1 MQPRALPHLALMTAM
16 FIWSTSYIAL
26 KTGLSAYTPLE
37 LMAWRMTV
45 AALVFAPLW
54 PRIRRSVRAHGR
66 RKLLLL
72 MLLCEPCLYFTFE
85 THALRYTSASQAGMI
100 VAMLPVTVSA
110 AAWFVLR
117 ERVSACTLAGFAMAV
132 GGVLWLSLGAV
143 ATENAPAP
151 LLGNTLEALGMCC
164 ATIYTI
170 SLKRLSEDYTPMQL
184 TALQSLAGMIFFTL
198 FSLLAPTTKPLAL
211 GLDLPAWAP
220 PLAVLYLGG
229 CVTFGGYGL
238 YNYGV
243 SRLPAGQATA
253 YTNLIP
259 VLTLLLGVVL
269 LREVFLPSQYA
280 ASCLVVAG
288 VLLSQRGGRGKGGVS

>member
-1 MQPRALPHLALMTAM
+1 MQQRLLPHLALMTAM

-26 KTGLSAYTPLE
+26 KIGLSAYAPLE

-45 AALVFAPLW
+45 AALIFAPLW

-72 MLLCEPCLYFTFE
+72 LLLCEPCLYFTFE

-110 AAWFVLR
+110 AAWFALR
-117 ERVSACTLAGFAMAV
+117 ERVSVHTAAGFAMAV
-132 GGVLWLSLGAV
+132 GGVIWLSADAV

-151 LLGNTLEALGMCC
+151 LLGNMLEALGMCC

-170 SLKRLSEDYTPMQL
+170 SLKRLSEDYTPLQL

-198 FSLLAPTTKPLAL
+198 LSQMVPAAEPLAPGRDLPVWAAPLAI
-211 GLDLPAWAP
+211 
-220 PLAVLYLGG
+220 LYLGG

-243 SRLPAGQATA
+243 SRLPAGQAAA

-259 VLTLLLGVVL
+259 VLTLLLGVAL

-280 ASCLVVAG
+280 ASCLVLAG
-288 VLLSQRGGRGKGGVS
+288 VLLSQRGGRRDGKGS